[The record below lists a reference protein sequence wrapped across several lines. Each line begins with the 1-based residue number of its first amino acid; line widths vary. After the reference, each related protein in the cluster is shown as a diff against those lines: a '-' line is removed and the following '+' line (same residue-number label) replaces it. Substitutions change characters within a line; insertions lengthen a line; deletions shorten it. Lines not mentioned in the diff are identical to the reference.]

1 MTADVPALALHDLNV
16 TFRLGRDSVHAA
28 RDVTFSVQPGEILAL
43 VGESGSGKS
52 VSATAVLDLLP
63 RTAERTGRIEV
74 GGNDV
79 TRLDRAGLRR
89 LRGKDVAMVFQ
100 EPMTALNP
108 VLTVGSQIVEALRL
122 HTSLSKAA
130 AKARAIELLDLVGLP
145 DPAARFRSYP
155 HQLSGGQRQRAVIA
169 MAISCDPAV
178 LIADEPTTALDVTV
192 QAEILE
198 LLRDLRRRLSSAIV
212 LITHDMG
219 VVADIADRVVVM
231 RRGEI
236 VEQAPVDEI
245 FARPRHPYTRE
256 LLAAVPHLGRRP
268 ETGRLLEQPPDTRQP
283 ADAGAAATTT
293 DATTSITAPG
303 TASAHAL
310 ELRDVVVEYP
320 GRIGR
325 PAFRAVDGV
334 TLNIPRGQIVG
345 LVGESGSGKS
355 TLGRCVV
362 GLLRAASGQVV
373 VDGED
378 ISQASRRR
386 LRRVRARIGMVFQ
399 DPASSL
405 NPRYPIGDSIAEPF
419 RLQAEPSRPS
429 RAEIQRRVTALLES
443 VELPAAWRHR
453 FPHELSGG
461 QRQRVGIAR
470 AIALNP
476 ALLVADEP
484 TSALDVS
491 VQARVLDLFL
501 DLQARLGFSCLFISH
516 DLAVVELLANRIAVM
531 HRGTLVEQGSR
542 DEVLYHPREEYTQRL
557 LAAAPVP
564 DPLEQ
569 RRRRA
574 AAGS

>member
-1 MTADVPALALHDLNV
+1 MTAPTPALTLDAV
-16 TFRLGRDSVHAA
+16 SVSFRTGGEDVAAA
-28 RDVTFSVQPGEILAL
+28 RDVTFSVQAGEILAL
-43 VGESGSGKS
+43 VGESGSGKT
-52 VSATAVLDLLP
+52 VSATSVLDLLP
-63 RTAERTGRIEV
+63 RTATRTGRISV
-74 GGNDV
+74 AGRDV
-79 TRLDRAGLRR
+79 TSLDKESLRK

-122 HTSLSKAA
+122 HTSLSKAE

-145 DPAARFRSYP
+145 DPEQRFRYYA

-169 MAISCDPAV
+169 MAISCDPVV

-198 LLRDLRRRLSSAIV
+198 LLRDLRHRLSSAIV

-231 RRGEI
+231 REGEI
-236 VEQAPVDEI
+236 VEQAPVEDL
-245 FARPRHPYTRE
+245 FTRPSHPYTQE
-256 LLAAVPHLGRRP
+256 LLAAVPHLGHRP
-268 ETGRLLEQPPDTRQP
+268 PSGRLLQEEPSESAPASQPPS
-283 ADAGAAATTT
+283 ADV
-293 DATTSITAPG
+293 
-303 TASAHAL
+303 L

-320 GRIGR
+320 GRFGK
-325 PAFRAVDGV
+325 AGFRAVDGV
-334 TLNIPRGQIVG
+334 TLSIARGEILG

-355 TLGRCVV
+355 TLGRCAV
-362 GLLRAASGQVV
+362 GLVRPTSGQVFLN
-373 VDGED
+373 GSD
-378 ISQASRRR
+378 ITHASRRR
-386 LRRVRARIGMVFQ
+386 LSGIRKEIGVVFQ

-405 NPRYPIGDSIAEPF
+405 NPRYPIGDSIAEPL
-419 RLQAEPSRPS
+419 RLHTDLG
-429 RAEIQRRVTALLES
+429 RAERELRVAALLDS
-443 VELPAAWRHR
+443 VRLPTAWRNR

-470 AIALNP
+470 AIALEP

-491 VQARVLDLFL
+491 VQARVLDLLL

-516 DLAVVELLANRIAVM
+516 DLAVIELLANRIAVM
-531 HRGTLVEQGSR
+531 HNGKIIEEGQREDLLSS
-542 DEVLYHPREEYTQRL
+542 PREDYTKRL

-564 DPLEQ
+564 DPAEQ
-569 RRRRA
+569 RRRRD
-574 AAGS
+574 GFSSP